1 MKPLSNH
8 LDVRALLEF
17 TSRFEHYTAFYN
29 NILIIDKSFL
39 LTDTCFPEYRFPGCE
54 IALKIK
60 TPQSFT
66 TLGITTRGLRRS
78 FLPDTILPRIRG
90 SLILTAS
97 TRMVQP
103 A

>member
-60 TPQSFT
+60 SKALRLWALRLEDYDDHFFQIQSYHVFV
-66 TLGITTRGLRRS
+66 G
-78 FLPDTILPRIRG
+78 
-90 SLILTAS
+90 A
-97 TRMVQP
+97 
-103 A
+103 